1 MADETMT
8 SVNSVQDLIPA
19 ISRVLMSVPFIWT
32 GYMKLVAAGATQAFF
47 AHLGLPVPMAAWG
60 VAVVIE
66 FLGGIALLLGAQARI
81 VASGLAA
88 WCIATA
94 LVAHSNFA
102 DPNALTH
109 FLKNVVMAGGF
120 LYVATFGAGGY
131 TVQRIFGGRA

>member
-47 AHLGLPVPMAAWG
+47 AHLGLPVPMTAWG

-66 FLGGIALLLGAQARI
+66 FLGGIGAFLGVLARL
-81 VASGLAA
+81 VASVLAA

-109 FLKNVVMAGGF
+109 FLKK
-120 LYVATFGAGGY
+120 
-131 TVQRIFGGRA
+131 